1 MLAGAAAGLTNGF
14 FGGGGGSV
22 LVPMLTRVCGLDQR
36 RAFATSVAVILPL
49 CALSAAVYLLRGG
62 LDLSA
67 ALPAHLKNG
76 YVEKGLLFPAIS
88 AGLLCAALASWAA
101 TALDVDLLRKLFGC
115 FLILIGLSELFGR
128 VKEET

>member
-1 MLAGAAAGLTNGF
+1 MNGPWLCALVGAVCGVLSGLGIGGGSLLMIWLTALQDLPQRQAQGINLLYFLPAGLT
-14 FGGGGGSV
+14 
-22 LVPMLTRVCGLDQR
+22 
-36 RAFATSVAVILPL
+36 
-49 CALSAAVYLLRGG
+49 
-62 LDLSA
+62 